1 MSRSLN
7 KVTLIGN
14 LGNDPEVR
22 STTGG
27 NRVAT
32 FSLATSRSWN
42 DASGTKQEKTEWH
55 RCVVWNTKSSQL
67 ADIVE
72 KYVKKGDKLYV
83 EGRIEYR
90 QWQDKDGQT
99 RYSTEINVREL
110 IMLGGGSGGGRSG
123 ADADSEAAN
132 GTRARAGSAAKA
144 KAGGGDDFED
154 FPGALAD
161 EDDDLP
167 FCRRVSGK
175 RTGGAPAKERHP
187 FSFSGVSRSVRGQH
201 VQPLLVQRQPDREV
215 RSRADRDRSGAGQL
229 RAGQQSRDDV
239 DAAANRDVLG
249 NRERL
254 GATSEDGAEP
264 ASARARRAHEDVRLG
279 ERLVLELDRRR
290 LVRLRID
297 VGDRT
302 IAMTR
307 REGDEGG
314 EDERVPGARGVK
326 RESGHEDPRE

>member
-1 MSRSLN
+1 LN

-42 DASGTKQEKTEWH
+42 DAGGAKQEKTEWH

-110 IMLGGGSGGGRSG
+110 IMLGGGRGGGAPDFDGEGGG
-123 ADADSEAAN
+123 AR
-132 GTRARAGSAAKA
+132 RASAPAKA
-144 KAGGGDDFED
+144 KAPAGGEDFED
-154 FPGALAD
+154 FPNALQD

-167 FCRRVSGK
+167 F
-175 RTGGAPAKERHP
+175 
-187 FSFSGVSRSVRGQH
+187 
-201 VQPLLVQRQPDREV
+201 
-215 RSRADRDRSGAGQL
+215 
-229 RAGQQSRDDV
+229 
-239 DAAANRDVLG
+239 
-249 NRERL
+249 
-254 GATSEDGAEP
+254 
-264 ASARARRAHEDVRLG
+264 
-279 ERLVLELDRRR
+279 
-290 LVRLRID
+290 
-297 VGDRT
+297 
-302 IAMTR
+302 
-307 REGDEGG
+307 
-314 EDERVPGARGVK
+314 
-326 RESGHEDPRE
+326 

>member
-42 DASGTKQEKTEWH
+42 DASGAKQEKTEWH
-55 RCVVWNTKSSQL
+55 RCVVWNTKNSQL

-72 KYVKKGDKLYV
+72 KYVKKGDKIYV

-90 QWQDKDGQT
+90 QWQDKENQT

-110 IMLGGGSGGGRSG
+110 IMLGGARGGSGGDYETESNG
-123 ADADSEAAN
+123 AS
-132 GTRARAGSAAKA
+132 RARAGATAKA
-144 KAGGGDDFED
+144 KGGSDDFED

-167 FCRRVSGK
+167 F
-175 RTGGAPAKERHP
+175 
-187 FSFSGVSRSVRGQH
+187 
-201 VQPLLVQRQPDREV
+201 
-215 RSRADRDRSGAGQL
+215 
-229 RAGQQSRDDV
+229 
-239 DAAANRDVLG
+239 
-249 NRERL
+249 
-254 GATSEDGAEP
+254 
-264 ASARARRAHEDVRLG
+264 
-279 ERLVLELDRRR
+279 
-290 LVRLRID
+290 
-297 VGDRT
+297 
-302 IAMTR
+302 
-307 REGDEGG
+307 
-314 EDERVPGARGVK
+314 
-326 RESGHEDPRE
+326 

>member
-42 DASGTKQEKTEWH
+42 DAGGQKQEKTEWH
-55 RCVVWNTKSSQL
+55 RCVVWNTKNSQL

-72 KYVKKGDKLYV
+72 KYVHKGDKIYV

-90 QWQDKDGQT
+90 QWQDKENQT

-110 IMLGGGSGGGRSG
+110 LMLGGAPGGGGRGNNES
-123 ADADSEAAN
+123 DSEASHGRPRTTA
-132 GTRARAGSAAKA
+132 APAKA
-144 KAGGGDDFED
+144 TAGAGGDDFED

-167 FCRRVSGK
+167 F
-175 RTGGAPAKERHP
+175 
-187 FSFSGVSRSVRGQH
+187 
-201 VQPLLVQRQPDREV
+201 
-215 RSRADRDRSGAGQL
+215 
-229 RAGQQSRDDV
+229 
-239 DAAANRDVLG
+239 
-249 NRERL
+249 
-254 GATSEDGAEP
+254 
-264 ASARARRAHEDVRLG
+264 
-279 ERLVLELDRRR
+279 
-290 LVRLRID
+290 
-297 VGDRT
+297 
-302 IAMTR
+302 
-307 REGDEGG
+307 
-314 EDERVPGARGVK
+314 
-326 RESGHEDPRE
+326 

>member
-32 FSLATSRSWN
+32 FSLATSRTWN
-42 DASGTKQEKTEWH
+42 DASGQKQEKTEWH

-72 KYVKKGDKLYV
+72 RYVKKGDKLYV

-110 IMLGGGSGGGRSG
+110 IMLGGGGGGGRGGDFDGESGSRPRAAAPQKAKAAASGGG
-123 ADADSEAAN
+123 E
-132 GTRARAGSAAKA
+132 
-144 KAGGGDDFED
+144 DFED
-154 FPGALAD
+154 FPGALND

-167 FCRRVSGK
+167 F
-175 RTGGAPAKERHP
+175 
-187 FSFSGVSRSVRGQH
+187 
-201 VQPLLVQRQPDREV
+201 
-215 RSRADRDRSGAGQL
+215 
-229 RAGQQSRDDV
+229 
-239 DAAANRDVLG
+239 
-249 NRERL
+249 
-254 GATSEDGAEP
+254 
-264 ASARARRAHEDVRLG
+264 
-279 ERLVLELDRRR
+279 
-290 LVRLRID
+290 
-297 VGDRT
+297 
-302 IAMTR
+302 
-307 REGDEGG
+307 
-314 EDERVPGARGVK
+314 
-326 RESGHEDPRE
+326 